1 MSEIDVATLRR
12 RRGVVRASIT
22 RIATRLRELEGK
34 VHEPSTPSLARR
46 MSQRLEAL
54 DTDFKTHHLAVIDA
68 MGDDDTAGLAQEQ
81 EILDIHDDEVASLAY
96 RFEQLTRAHTPGADA
111 GGRVIATRR
120 LSQLETKLSTLNTA
134 IGKLTGD
141 PHEIHLVHLYQ
152 EQLSDCKGELGGVRT
167 EVLSLMIDESDDLN
181 TTVLKMDQGIFDM
194 SLEIKK
200 LLYNPGHAPEA
211 TTPTAETRG
220 VKLPKI
226 DVPMFDGDILHWQ
239 TFWEQFS
246 VAIHDRTDISDTE
259 KLVYLCHSLKDG
271 SAKSIIEGLSRSGE
285 QYAEAIKS
293 LKSRYSRPRLIH
305 QTHVRK
311 I

>member
-1 MSEIDVATLRR
+1 MTPVQTREVESSLHVAC
-12 RRGVVRASIT
+12 
-22 RIATRLRELEGK
+22 
-34 VHEPSTPSLARR
+34 PSLRQNSPR
-46 MSQRLEAL
+46 
-54 DTDFKTHHLAVIDA
+54 
-68 MGDDDTAGLAQEQ
+68 
-81 EILDIHDDEVASLAY
+81 
-96 RFEQLTRAHTPGADA
+96 
-111 GGRVIATRR
+111 
-120 LSQLETKLSTLNTA
+120 STLPLVNLLVILIRFTWSTSIKSSSLTA
-134 IGKLTGD
+134 
-141 PHEIHLVHLYQ
+141 
-152 EQLSDCKGELGGVRT
+152 KGNFEDVRT

-220 VKLPKI
+220 VKLPKV

-246 VAIHDRTDISDTE
+246 VAIHDRTNISDTE
-259 KLVYLCHSLKDG
+259 KLVYLRHSLKDG

-305 QTHVRK
+305 QTH